1 MQIQPALAALTL
13 SPAVLLA
20 ASGES
25 SCGHYGCMHSKL
37 EAAAWHAR
45 FADGEELV
53 DFDPATG
60 ESLLNYAPD
69 TPADFL
75 HSRLD
80 LSIADMN
87 TPRMEGLATHT
98 LTPVGKPL
106 TTLNLDANLL
116 QINAVTVN
124 GSPAPFEHDGQDL
137 AITFNPPIELGAEA
151 TLAVDYTA
159 IDPPFGLTWTPE
171 SDQWPGRPAQIH
183 TQGQP
188 ETNSYWFPCHDFPND
203 RMTTELVITVPDG
216 FLASSNGK
224 LVERKTILADDRT
237 RATRFHWLQEPNH
250 PNYLVTLIVGKF
262 DVVDLGNDELS
273 MPVYVPPGRGGDV
286 LRTYGNTAPMVEL
299 YSRIFDE
306 PYPWARYAQLVVWNF
321 GAGGMENT
329 AATTMYDTAIFSED
343 GAYDHDLDGLIAH
356 ELAHQWFGDLLT
368 CRTWEHIWLNEGFA
382 TYSESLWFEERDGRV
397 GYDTDTLRNFD
408 NVIRRDTGT
417 YPDAPGMVS
426 KRYTHPWEVFRRGS
440 NPYPKGSSILHMLR
454 REIGDE
460 LFFKTLADYIDENR
474 LGNVETDQFRKVA
487 ERVSG
492 ESLERFFRQWTER
505 PGIPRVIIETDWNG
519 SELTITAMQD
529 QPIDRLNPA
538 FDIEIPF
545 TISDTSG
552 RLSMPTL
559 RFDSREASMTMSM
572 DSPPAW
578 MAVDPDL
585 HILAEW
591 TVNAPD
597 DWHRTLAQAGPTL
610 GARVQG
616 VRGLRATE
624 STEHVQTLVTL
635 ARDPNAPSFLREQAA
650 RAAVELSSAEAVP
663 DLLAGAADDPAV
675 RRVTLDEF
683 NSWVVDGPDEDNAN
697 SDPAVKDVDESIVA
711 AIAATAR
718 TDRSARTRQQA
729 LIALGRLNAPDAL
742 NVLMSATATDSQN
755 DRVRQGALEGLGLLD
770 DPQALDT
777 VLRHARPGTI
787 NRTRPVAISAAVNL
801 ASHDHDAVFKA
812 LRDIVATD
820 RERRSKN
827 AAAQALVSLEDARGV
842 AALQSASKSA
852 RDPLTSQRMADLA
865 TELQEIVG
873 N

>member
-1 MQIQPALAALTL
+1 
-13 SPAVLLA
+13 
-20 ASGES
+20 
-25 SCGHYGCMHSKL
+25 
-37 EAAAWHAR
+37 
-45 FADGEELV
+45 
-53 DFDPATG
+53 
-60 ESLLNYAPD
+60 
-69 TPADFL
+69 
-75 HSRLD
+75 
-80 LSIADMN
+80 
-87 TPRMEGLATHT
+87 
-98 LTPVGKPL
+98 
-106 TTLNLDANLL
+106 
-116 QINAVTVN
+116 
-124 GSPAPFEHDGQDL
+124 
-137 AITFNPPIELGAEA
+137 
-151 TLAVDYTA
+151 
-159 IDPPFGLTWTPE
+159 
-171 SDQWPGRPAQIH
+171 
-183 TQGQP
+183 
-188 ETNSYWFPCHDFPND
+188 
-203 RMTTELVITVPDG
+203 
-216 FLASSNGK
+216 
-224 LVERKTILADDRT
+224 
-237 RATRFHWLQEPNH
+237 
-250 PNYLVTLIVGKF
+250 
-262 DVVDLGNDELS
+262 
-273 MPVYVPPGRGGDV
+273 
-286 LRTYGNTAPMVEL
+286 
-299 YSRIFDE
+299 
-306 PYPWARYAQLVVWNF
+306 
-321 GAGGMENT
+321 
-329 AATTMYDTAIFSED
+329 
-343 GAYDHDLDGLIAH
+343 
-356 ELAHQWFGDLLT
+356 
-368 CRTWEHIWLNEGFA
+368 
-382 TYSESLWFEERDGRV
+382 
-397 GYDTDTLRNFD
+397 
-408 NVIRRDTGT
+408 
-417 YPDAPGMVS
+417 
-426 KRYTHPWEVFRRGS
+426 
-440 NPYPKGSSILHMLR
+440 
-454 REIGDE
+454 
-460 LFFKTLADYIDENR
+460 
-474 LGNVETDQFRKVA
+474 
-487 ERVSG
+487 
-492 ESLERFFRQWTER
+492 
-505 PGIPRVIIETDWNG
+505 
-519 SELTITAMQD
+519 MQD

-683 NSWVVDGPDEDNAN
+683 NSWVVDGPDEDDAN
-697 SDPAVKDVDESIVA
+697 SDPTVKDVDESIVV

-801 ASHDHDAVFKA
+801 ASHDQDAVFNA
-812 LRDIVATD
+812 LRNIVETD

-852 RDPLTSQRMADLA
+852 RDLLTSQRMADLA

>member
-1 MQIQPALAALTL
+1 MTTRNTLAALALT
-13 SPAVLLA
+13 PAALFA
-20 ASGES
+20 AAGES
-25 SCGHYGCMHSKL
+25 SCEHYGCMHSKL

-45 FADGEELV
+45 FSDDKLI
-53 DFDPATG
+53 DFDAETG
-60 ESLLNYAPD
+60 ASLLNYAPD

-75 HSRLD
+75 HTRLD

-87 TPRMEGLATHT
+87 TPTMQAIATHQ
-98 LTPVGKPL
+98 LTPIGKPL

-116 QINAVTVN
+116 QINAVRVN
-124 GSPAPFEHDGQDL
+124 GNPAPFEHDGQDL
-137 AITFNPPIELGAEA
+137 TVTFNPPVDLGAEA
-151 TLAVDYTA
+151 TLTIDYTA

-224 LVERKTILADDRT
+224 LVERKTILGDDGT

-262 DVVDLGNDELS
+262 DVVDLGDDELS
-273 MPVYVPPGRGGDV
+273 MPVYVPPGRGDDV
-286 LRTYGNTAPMVEL
+286 LRTYGNTAPMVKL
-299 YSRIFDE
+299 YERLFDE

-382 TYSESLWFEERDGRV
+382 TYSESLWFEERDGRE

-426 KRYTHPWEVFRRGS
+426 KRYEHPWEVFRRGS

-454 REIGDE
+454 RKIGDE
-460 LFFKTLADYIDENR
+460 LFFKTLADYIDEHH

-492 ESLERFFRQWTER
+492 ESLERFFRQWTQR
-505 PGIPRVIIETDWNG
+505 PGIPRFTIDTDWNG
-519 SELTITAMQD
+519 SELTITARQT
-529 QPIDRLNPA
+529 QTIDRLNPA

-545 TISDTSG
+545 TVSDTSG
-552 RLSMPTL
+552 RITMPRM

-572 DSPPAW
+572 DSEPAW
-578 MAVDPDL
+578 LAVDPDL
-585 HILAEW
+585 HVLAEW
-591 TVNAPD
+591 NVNAPAE
-597 DWHRTLAQAGPTL
+597 WQRTLAQAGPSL

-616 VRGLRATE
+616 VRGLRATG
-624 STEHVQTLVTL
+624 SVQHVQTLVTL
-635 ARDPNAPSFLREQAA
+635 ARDASAPSFLREQAA

-663 DLLAGAADDPAV
+663 VLLAGADDDPAV
-675 RRVTLDEF
+675 RRVTLEEF
-683 NSWVVDGPDEDNAN
+683 NDWVVEDTEG
-697 SDPAVKDVDESIVA
+697 DDESVKPVDGAIVD
-711 AIAATAR
+711 AIASTAR

-729 LIALGRLNAPDAL
+729 LIALGRLKAPNAL
-742 NVLMSATATDSQN
+742 SVLMSATATDSQN

-787 NRTRPVAISAAVNL
+787 NRTRPVAITAAVEL
-801 ASHDHDAVFKA
+801 ASHDNEAVFNA
-812 LRDIVATD
+812 LRTIVATD
-820 RERRSKN
+820 RESRSRN
-827 AAAQALVSLEDARGV
+827 AAAQAMVTLKDPRGIEVLKAASDA
-842 AALQSASKSA
+842 S
-852 RDPLTSQRMADLA
+852 RDPLNRGRMADLA
-865 TELQEIVG
+865 AELKETLA